1 MAKVIDIEG
10 IGPVISAK
18 LQAAG
23 IDTTDELLSRGATP
37 AGREAISAA
46 TGWSTKQVLE
56 WVNRA
61 DLMRVRGVGS
71 EYSDLLEQAGVD
83 TVPELAQRRAD
94 NLAAK
99 LAEVNEAK
107 KLTRRT
113 PSEAEVEK
121 WVAHAKELGRAI
133 SY

>member
-10 IGPVISAK
+10 IGPVIAGK

-23 IDTTDELLSRGATP
+23 IDTTDELLSRGGTP
-37 AGREAISAA
+37 AGRTAIADA

-71 EYSDLLEQAGVD
+71 EFSDLLENAGID

-107 KLTRRT
+107 KLTKRT
-113 PSEAEVEK
+113 PSAAEVEK
-121 WVAHAKELGRAI
+121 WIAHAKELGRAI

>member
-10 IGPVISAK
+10 IGPVIAGK

-23 IDTTDELLSRGATP
+23 INTTDELLERGATP
-37 AGREAISAA
+37 AGREAIAA
-46 TGWSTKQVLE
+46 QTGWSTKQVLE

-71 EYSDLLEQAGVD
+71 EFSDLLEQAGVD
-83 TVPELAQRRAD
+83 TVPELAQRKPD

-113 PSEAEVEK
+113 PSAAEVEK

-133 SY
+133 HY